1 MDRKFSELTYY
12 EMLDVKPQAVLFE
25 IRHAYQNALAM
36 YESGS
41 MVSYSFISEE
51 ERKDILARIEEAYLT
66 LSSDQKRQA
75 YDAEL
80 IRRGLLPRPGA
91 GSPAQKKPVS
101 VFDIGRGGPPRP
113 ATQRSG
119 DLRAKIAQNPR
130 IAQIVAQSDITGADL
145 QEIRCELCVEVEQ
158 IAAETKVRSD
168 YLHAIESSDKDRLPA
183 PVFLKGFV
191 KAYLK
196 YLGFEQVEEM
206 SAKVMNAIAR

>member
-1 MDRKFSELTYY
+1 MERKFSELTYY
-12 EMLDVKPQAVLFE
+12 EMLDVKPEAVLFE

-41 MVSYSFISEE
+41 MVSYSFFSDE
-51 ERKDILARIEEAYLT
+51 ERQDILARIEEAYLT

-75 YDAEL
+75 YDADL
-80 IRRGLLPRPGA
+80 VRRGLLARRSPGV
-91 GSPAQKKPVS
+91 GVEKKPVS
-101 VFDIGRGGPPRP
+101 VFDIGRGVAPR
-113 ATQRSG
+113 AVTQRSG
-119 DLRAKIAQNPR
+119 DLRARIAQSPR
-130 IAQIVAQSDITGADL
+130 IAQIVAQPDITGADL
-145 QEIRCELCVEVEQ
+145 QEIRCELCIEVEQ
-158 IAAETKVRSD
+158 IAAETKVRTD

-206 SAKVMNAIAR
+206 SVKVMNAIAR

>member
-1 MDRKFSELTYY
+1 MERKFSELTYY
-12 EMLDVKPQAVLFE
+12 EMLDVKPEAVLFE
-25 IRHAYQNALAM
+25 IRHAYQNALKM

-41 MVSYSFISEE
+41 MVSYSFFSDE
-51 ERKDILARIEEAYLT
+51 ERQDILARIEDAYLT

-80 IRRGLLPRPGA
+80 VRQGLLPRRGPG
-91 GSPAQKKPVS
+91 GRVEKKPVS
-101 VFDIGRGGPPRP
+101 IFDIGRSVVSKPV
-113 ATQRSG
+113 TQRAG
-119 DLRAKIAQNPR
+119 ELRARIAQSPR
-130 IAQIVAQSDITGADL
+130 IAQILAQPDISGADL
-145 QEIRCELCVEVEQ
+145 QEIRCELCIEVEQ

-168 YLHAIESSDKDRLPA
+168 YLHAIESDDKGRLPA